1 MILHLNYYFYIF
13 IFYMSVLSFVIRAVL
28 SNAIHQNALL
38 SGSSIIITWTV
49 SALLCCSCVFHLP
62 FLYTWITCLLLL
74 FSLSS
79 SFSHSC
85 TLTLI
90 IILMYSNWKFLFSEL
105 RKFLHKLKNTLAT
118 LTPRLLF
125 WVLLNIFFLIK
136 TEDWNKY
143 CKYKSHSGHHLNCSR
158 R

>member
-1 MILHLNYYFYIF
+1 MILHSNYYFYIF
-13 IFYMSVLSFVIRAVL
+13 IFYMSVLAFVIRAEL
-28 SNAIHQNALL
+28 SNAIHQNALPL
-38 SGSSIIITWTV
+38 GSSLIITWTA

-62 FLYTWITCLLLL
+62 FLYTCLPLL

-90 IILMYSNWKFLFSEL
+90 IILMYLNWKFLFSEV
-105 RKFLHKLKNTLAT
+105 RKFLHKLKNTLST

-143 CKYKSHSGHHLNCSR
+143 CKYKSHSGYHLNCSR